1 MTKKDKADTGADEVQ
16 ANMDEETDKGYSGTK
31 VDTTP
36 DEAYSVK
43 GVTSGQPTPES
54 DPDLAPAR
62 NLQHENLKPK
72 GGDKK

>member
-1 MTKKDKADTGADEVQ
+1 MKKDKTGADEVQ
-16 ANMDEETDKGYSGTK
+16 AEVDKETEQGFIGTK
-31 VDTTP
+31 VDQTP
-36 DEAYSVK
+36 DEAYTVG